1 MTLAYKR
8 RIEVSPKRGY
18 AKGYKYC
25 SRCRLYILTDRVRCP
40 YCGVILRNSPRKKYR
55 RAGKVKAVEI
65 PPDLEKELE
74 KIEVKVK
81 VKHRSG

>member
-8 RIEVSPKRGY
+8 EIKVTSRRGY

-40 YCGVILRNSPRKKYR
+40 YCGVILRNSPRKKHR
-55 RAGKVKAVEI
+55 RAGEVKAVEI
-65 PPDLEKELE
+65 PPDLERELDE
-74 KIEVKVK
+74 IEVRVK